1 MPPRPTTIASY
12 RSTGVMIFF
21 GSSAAE
27 KESTAMP
34 DEKYADE
41 SVVTA
46 AQLMTPD
53 MANLVGNIHGG
64 HVMRLADNLALV
76 CASRFAG
83 TGTTTA
89 AVDRI
94 DFYEPVH
101 IGELLLM
108 TARIA
113 YVHHTSLD
121 VDVEVMAEDIVTGQ
135 TRLTN
140 TCHFTFVALKDGR
153 AVPVPRLLCRTRE
166 DKERYLRARTRRDLG
181 TQYREE
187 RQGLAGKFD
196 DLTEEALDAL
206 IAGGDAPSAQS

>member
-1 MPPRPTTIASY
+1 MA
-12 RSTGVMIFF
+12 
-21 GSSAAE
+21 
-27 KESTAMP
+27 

-41 SVVTA
+41 SVVSA

-76 CASRFAG
+76 CSSRFAG

-121 VDVEVMAEDIVTGQ
+121 VDVEIAAEDIVTGD

-140 TCHFTFVALKDGR
+140 TCHFTFVALRDGKP
-153 AVPVPRLLCRTRE
+153 APVPRLVCRTRE
-166 DKERYLRARTRRDLG
+166 DKERYLRARTRRELG
-181 TQYREE
+181 MRYREE
-187 RQGLAGKFD
+187 RQGLAGQFD
-196 DLTEEALDAL
+196 DLDEAALDAA
-206 IAGGDAPSAQS
+206 IAQER